1 MGLYYAPAGV
11 PSLLYPTSKGAI
23 LNLTRAMA
31 AHHGPSGIRVN
42 SVAPGTVFTPMV
54 VGDGMPEMMRTIRK
68 NLAPLRIEG
77 YGWDVGNAVVFL
89 ASDEARWIT
98 GVILPVDAGRTAGQP
113 PRAGGMVASAPG
125 SKAKTQVKGK
135 L

>member
-1 MGLYYAPAGV
+1 
-11 PSLLYPTSKGAI
+11 
-23 LNLTRAMA
+23 
-31 AHHGPSGIRVN
+31 
-42 SVAPGTVFTPMV
+42 
-54 VGDGMPEMMRTIRK
+54 MPEAIRTLRK

-98 GVILPVDAGRTAGQP
+98 GVVLPVDAGRTAGQP
-113 PRAGGMVASAPG
+113 PRSGGMAASAPSKAAKMLG
-125 SKAKTQVKGK
+125 SK

>member
-1 MGLYYAPAGV
+1 
-11 PSLLYPTSKGAI
+11 
-23 LNLTRAMA
+23 MA

-54 VGDGMPEMMRTIRK
+54 AGNGMYKEIRTLRK
-68 NLAPLRIEG
+68 NLTPLIIEG

-98 GVILPVDAGRTAGQP
+98 GVILPVDAGRTASQP
-113 PRAGGMVASAPG
+113 LGSMVANAPG
-125 SKAKTQVKGK
+125 SKVMTQARGK